1 MLKNTNFGDT
11 LDFFFLIF
19 ADTASSIWK
28 WITSPFRAR
37 YRLPMLQNAPTRGDN
52 DLYYL
57 HGDELIKQCVD
68 NNYRY
73 GDRIN

>member
-1 MLKNTNFGDT
+1 MLRTD
-11 LDFFFLIF
+11 
-19 ADTASSIWK
+19 
-28 WITSPFRAR
+28 
-37 YRLPMLQNAPTRGDN
+37 PTRGDN